1 MNLRTQLD
9 FFHDASPDVPRLVAA
24 GALFVLNHSGG
35 KDSQAAFITVA
46 RQVPAAQMLC
56 VHAPLGEME
65 WPGALELAQAQAAR
79 YGVAFVLAGHHRE
92 MSLLDKVAE
101 KFAIRPGCSPWP
113 SDGQRWCTSHFKTG
127 PCQREVR
134 RYATQHGFTTVVNC
148 LGLRASES
156 DRRYKALPWVLNEEQ
171 TNRRRTW
178 YDWLPVHHLFT
189 PEIFALIAD
198 AGEQPHYAY
207 GLGNERLSCR
217 FCIYG
222 SAGDLRNAAL
232 SAPALYEQY
241 VQLEA
246 KTGYT
251 MHMNRKSLPE
261 ITGLSVRQAHRQHA
275 VRYPVEAVPSG

>member
-9 FFHDASPDVPRLVAA
+9 FFHDPGPDVPALVAA
-24 GALFVLNHSGG
+24 GALFVVNHSGG

-46 RQVPAAQMLC
+46 RQVPPAQLLC

-65 WPGALELAQAQAAR
+65 WPGALELAQQQAAR
-79 YGVAFVLAGHHRE
+79 WGVAFLLAEHYQGL
-92 MSLLDKVAE
+92 SLLDKVEARHQV
-101 KFAIRPGCSPWP
+101 RPGCAPWP
-113 SDGQRWCTSHFKTG
+113 SDGQRWCTSHLKTG

-134 RYATQHGFTTVVNC
+134 RYATRHGFTTVVNC

-156 DRRYKALPWVLNEEQ
+156 TARYKALPWALNEEQ

-189 PEIFALIAD
+189 AEVFALIAS

-207 GLGNERLSCR
+207 ALGNERLSCL

-222 SAGDLRNAAL
+222 SENDLRNAAL
-232 SAPALYEQY
+232 QQPATYAKY
-241 VQLEA
+241 VALEES
-246 KTGYT
+246 TGYT
-251 MHMNRKSLPE
+251 MHMSRKSLPE
-261 ITGLSVRQAHRQHA
+261 LTGLSVKQAQRLHELNA
-275 VRYPVEAVPSG
+275 P